1 MSRPPV
7 PVGNVAPAGRAL
19 PGDPFGRGPSP
30 SVDRPQR
37 RRRVTGQ
44 QLVQLIGSAAAS
56 LCLVGLLFWVTGV
69 SGPIGFGV
77 LACVVFLTIYAIVCW
92 RAYGVLLMKD
102 RLATVV
108 VWIGALLAMIPLA
121 AVILYVIVKGAYVA
135 LAHFPHFFTADM
147 SGLSADAPT
156 SAVGA
161 GAAIVGTVEQ
171 VGIAA
176 AISVPLG
183 ILTATYL
190 ADSRS
195 LYARIVSYVVDAMTG
210 APAIIAG
217 LFVYLFW
224 VTPRGHS
231 GKSGFAAGMALAV
244 MMLPIVTRA
253 SQEVVSIVPGS
264 LREAALALGAPQW
277 RVLVRIV
284 LPTAR
289 AGLMTAVILGTA
301 RIAGETAPILFNAGG
316 NKSYNWNPFS
326 GQQDNLPLRI
336 YDLIFQPG
344 INVVKDAW
352 GVSFVLVLM
361 VLILFVLARVAGSS
375 RPGRHLI
382 PRLRRAHPQ

>member
-1 MSRPPV
+1 
-7 PVGNVAPAGRAL
+7 VAAGRAL
-19 PGDPFGRGPSP
+19 PGDPFGPGASS

-37 RRRVTGQ
+37 RRRVTSQ
-44 QLVQLIGSAAAS
+44 QLVELIGSAVAS

-77 LACVVFLTIYAIVCW
+77 SACVVFLTIYAIVCW

-108 VWIGALLAMIPLA
+108 VWMGGLLAMIPLA
-121 AVILYVIVKGAYVA
+121 AVILYVILKGAYVA

-344 INVVKDAW
+344 VNVVKDAW

-361 VLILFVLARVAGSS
+361 VLILFILARVAGSS
-375 RPGRHLI
+375 RPGRHLL
-382 PRLRRAHPQ
+382 PRIRRAHSQ